1 MKKSTKEDQNQEID
15 LEIEAPGAA
24 NKVAEEGAQTSP
36 PAEFQKLNSQL
47 LEARKKAENKLG
59 AGGFVINF
67 KDPAT
72 FENSMKVLV
81 FNDAA
86 NKNENDIK
94 VENFDTHDTAQT
106 QTASL
111 AMAMSLQG
119 DNGATIVD
127 DQPGKESIIQ
137 NMNSD
142 SAKLLSQISSGYSIR
157 HDLVQK
163 MAPGDKQFHM
173 VSWDAQKKFNNMKTF
188 QKRPEAEKDYQ
199 ALGNVPKIL
208 ISGETGDVLL
218 SNGEQSM
225 ID

>member
-1 MKKSTKEDQNQEID
+1 
-15 LEIEAPGAA
+15 
-24 NKVAEEGAQTSP
+24 
-36 PAEFQKLNSQL
+36 
-47 LEARKKAENKLG
+47 
-59 AGGFVINF
+59 
-67 KDPAT
+67 
-72 FENSMKVLV
+72 MKVLV
-81 FNDAA
+81 FNDA
-86 NKNENDIK
+86 NKNEQEIK

-142 SAKLLSQISSGYSIR
+142 SAKMLSQIASGYSIR

-163 MAPGDKQFHM
+163 MAPGDKQYHM
-173 VSWDAQKKFNNMKTF
+173 VSWDANKKFNNMKTF

-199 ALGNVPKIL
+199 ALGSVPKIL

-218 SNGEQSM
+218 ANGESSM
-225 ID
+225 VD

>member
-1 MKKSTKEDQNQEID
+1 M
-15 LEIEAPGAA
+15 
-24 NKVAEEGAQTSP
+24 
-36 PAEFQKLNSQL
+36 
-47 LEARKKAENKLG
+47 G
-59 AGGFVINF
+59 AGGFAINF
-67 KDPAT
+67 KDPAS

-81 FNDAA
+81 FNDA
-86 NKNENDIK
+86 NKNENEIK

-142 SAKLLSQISSGYSIR
+142 SAKLLSQIASGYSIR

-199 ALGNVPKIL
+199 ALGNIPKIL

-218 SNGEQSM
+218 ANGEQSM
-225 ID
+225 VD

>member
-1 MKKSTKEDQNQEID
+1 
-15 LEIEAPGAA
+15 
-24 NKVAEEGAQTSP
+24 
-36 PAEFQKLNSQL
+36 
-47 LEARKKAENKLG
+47 
-59 AGGFVINF
+59 
-67 KDPAT
+67 
-72 FENSMKVLV
+72 
-81 FNDAA
+81 
-86 NKNENDIK
+86 
-94 VENFDTHDTAQT
+94 
-106 QTASL
+106 
-111 AMAMSLQG
+111 
-119 DNGATIVD
+119 
-127 DQPGKESIIQ
+127 
-137 NMNSD
+137 MNSD